1 MVMSKVKYEA
11 LRQQRLEENKKRM
24 EELHLPLLSQA
35 LKNASSPKSSPMKKT
50 KPRIARTELVPVR
63 RSERFSNKS
72 APQYKEV
79 TFYERV
85 QLPRRVTNRRRDLS
99 NRVYASDEAREC
111 AIKKAEELEATLGS
125 DYPTFVKS
133 MLPSHVSGGFWL
145 GLSSDFCKRKLPRN
159 DGVMLLVDEQ
169 GEEWPVIYL
178 ARKTGLSGGWKKF
191 SVDHDLVDGDALVF
205 QLIRPTVFKVFIT
218 RVDGAYKTANEKTDK
233 VRIFEVSVGVT
244 FCGVENAISNLGAVF
259 LVTRLSLFFVDCFLK
274 SSSHIMLGGSL
285 NVASQ
290 PFGLPIRYSGF
301 SELRSHLDS
310 QLWR

>member
-35 LKNASSPKSSPMKKT
+35 LKNASSPKSSPMKRT

-85 QLPRRVTNRRRDLS
+85 QLPRRISAAGQNL
-99 NRVYASDEAREC
+99 
-111 AIKKAEELEATLGS
+111 ELGNAVNET
-125 DYPTFVKS
+125 
-133 MLPSHVSGGFWL
+133 
-145 GLSSDFCKRKLPRN
+145 GLSSDFCKTKLPRN
-159 DGVMLLVDEQ
+159 DGVMSLVDEQ

-191 SVDHDLVDGDALVF
+191 SVDHDLADGDALVF
-205 QLIRPTVFKVFIT
+205 QLIRPTVFKVFII
-218 RVDGAYKTANEKTDK
+218 RVDDSGKTANAKTDN
-233 VRIFEVSVGVT
+233 IEGT
-244 FCGVENAISNLGAVF
+244 
-259 LVTRLSLFFVDCFLK
+259 
-274 SSSHIMLGGSL
+274 
-285 NVASQ
+285 
-290 PFGLPIRYSGF
+290 
-301 SELRSHLDS
+301 EL
-310 QLWR
+310 